1 MGNGFIKLHRK
12 IIESSVW
19 EKPDILKVWL
29 WCLIKATHTNQEFPF
44 NGKDIKLTKGEFI
57 TGREKACKELK
68 ISPQTYRTAI
78 TYLKSTSRITTKSTN
93 QFTLIS
99 ILKWNDYQE
108 KSTSKTTNELT
119 NQQPATNQPLTT
131 YKKVKNDKNDIIAG
145 KPAREIEPIINLFKE
160 LNPSY
165 AGLYKNKTERGAA
178 ERLTKLHS
186 FEGVEKLI
194 KDLIYWRSAPFC
206 PVITK
211 PTELENKLA
220 KFELFLIR
228 Q

>member
-78 TYLKSTSRITTKSTN
+78 TY
-93 QFTLIS
+93 Q
-99 ILKWNDYQE
+99 

-119 NQQPATNQPLTT
+119 NQHPATNQPLTT

-220 KFELFLIR
+220 KFELFLKR